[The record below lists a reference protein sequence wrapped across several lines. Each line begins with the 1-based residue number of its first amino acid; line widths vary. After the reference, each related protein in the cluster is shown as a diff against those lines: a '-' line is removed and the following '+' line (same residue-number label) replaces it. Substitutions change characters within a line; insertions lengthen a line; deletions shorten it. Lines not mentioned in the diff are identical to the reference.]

1 MAPCSTSIALH
12 CCAWTAWH
20 IVCCAYRRIAL
31 RIIVNAAAY
40 PYTCDNH
47 KNLCCRKK
55 NRNHIKQRVRRQ
67 RRGQTKQKMQNAC
80 SSQFA
85 MRFVVPALW
94 LRRCFVC
101 LSTANPNRR
110 SVYGYLNGKCS
121 VGGVLRTHTPAPGT
135 IAPYIKHLWISDNL
149 LNVNMVIIFYV
160 NKWWAIGI
168 YRLWHILH
176 SLLLRFGQLNGN
188 IGQQRDLYF
197 A

>member
-1 MAPCSTSIALH
+1 MPLLRIYSERNTEFVEWHHDNGYGWPGQVSMHARDKCPSFPWHLARRASHCIALH
-12 CCAWTAWH
+12 RLHGTLFVVLTA
-20 IVCCAYRRIAL
+20 AL
-31 RIIVNAAAY
+31 LSASSSMPLLIHTRVIIIKIYVAE
-40 PYTCDNH
+40 
-47 KNLCCRKK
+47 KK

-135 IAPYIKHLWISDNL
+135 IAPYIKHL
-149 LNVNMVIIFYV
+149 
-160 NKWWAIGI
+160 
-168 YRLWHILH
+168 
-176 SLLLRFGQLNGN
+176 
-188 IGQQRDLYF
+188 
-197 A
+197 

>member
-12 CCAWTAWH
+12 CTASTAWH

-55 NRNHIKQRVRRQ
+55 TETTLNRGYDDREEDRRSKKCKTHVPVNLPCDLLYP
-67 RRGQTKQKMQNAC
+67 RSGCAVVLSVCRLQTQTDD
-80 SSQFA
+80 QFMDTWMA
-85 MRFVVPALW
+85 SALW
-94 LRRCFVC
+94 EEF
-101 LSTANPNRR
+101 
-110 SVYGYLNGKCS
+110 Y
-121 VGGVLRTHTPAPGT
+121 THTPAPCT

-168 YRLWHILH
+168 YRLWHI
-176 SLLLRFGQLNGN
+176 
-188 IGQQRDLYF
+188 
-197 A
+197 